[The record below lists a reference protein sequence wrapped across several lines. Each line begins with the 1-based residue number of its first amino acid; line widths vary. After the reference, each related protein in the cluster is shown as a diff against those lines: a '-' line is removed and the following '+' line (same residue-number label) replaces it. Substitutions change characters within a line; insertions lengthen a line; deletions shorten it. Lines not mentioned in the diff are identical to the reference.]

1 MLSFLPRIVCAG
13 LLVAFAVIWLA
24 GCKNAE
30 QATQTSPLTVQ
41 GVVILPDST
50 ALFGAEIS
58 TEPTTGYVS
67 TDEKG
72 EFWMTLP
79 EPNTYTFVATHPDP
93 RYREMEGQLTEVTVN
108 ENTPSPYLIIM
119 LGRSQ
124 RMPLLDVNERAVPA
138 LRRGK
143 KRTGR

>member
-1 MLSFLPRIVCAG
+1 MSSLPRTVCAG
-13 LLVAFAVIWLA
+13 LLIVCAVLLLP
-24 GCKNAE
+24 GCTGAE
-30 QATQTSPLTVQ
+30 QATQPQPLTVQ

-58 TEPTTGYVS
+58 TDPTTGYVS
-67 TDEKG
+67 TDEEG

-93 RYREMEGQLTEVTVN
+93 RYRDMEGQLTEVTVN
-108 ENTPSPYLIIM
+108 ENTPAPYLIIM

>member
-1 MLSFLPRIVCAG
+1 MLSSLPRTVCAG
-13 LLVAFAVIWLA
+13 LLIACAVLVLP
-24 GCKNAE
+24 GCTGAE
-30 QATQTSPLTVQ
+30 QATQTQPLTVQ

-67 TDEKG
+67 TDEEG

-93 RYREMEGQLTEVTVN
+93 RYRDMEGQLTEVTIN
-108 ENTPSPYLIIM
+108 ENTPAPYLIIM

>member
-1 MLSFLPRIVCAG
+1 MLSPLPRTVCAG
-13 LLVAFAVIWLA
+13 LLVAFAVMLLP
-24 GCKNAE
+24 GCKSAE
-30 QATQTSPLTVQ
+30 QTAQIQPLTVQ

-67 TDEKG
+67 TDEQG

-93 RYREMEGQLTEVTVN
+93 RYRDMEGQLTEVTVN
-108 ENTPSPYLIIM
+108 ENTPAPYLIIM

-143 KRTGR
+143 KRTGQ